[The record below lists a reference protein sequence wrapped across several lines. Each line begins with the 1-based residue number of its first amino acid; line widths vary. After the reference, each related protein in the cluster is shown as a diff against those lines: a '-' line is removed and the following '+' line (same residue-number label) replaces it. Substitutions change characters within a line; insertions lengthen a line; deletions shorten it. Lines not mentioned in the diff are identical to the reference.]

1 MNTTDSPIASIERGG
16 CRADIY
22 EQALP
27 GQFTVI
33 FRDSKGKALEE
44 IELTGV
50 STYRQRESEI
60 TERLD
65 KLCSGEPAGSPD
77 QLEDSGEY

>member
-16 CRADIY
+16 CRADVY

-27 GQFTVI
+27 GQFTVV
-33 FRDSKGKALEE
+33 FRDSQGKVLEE
-44 IELTGV
+44 TELTGV

-65 KLCSGEPAGSPD
+65 KLCSGEPVKSPD
-77 QLEDSGEY
+77 ELADSGEY